1 VADDGDTQGLNGRRI
16 LVVDDDPIV
25 VRLLRRA
32 LEQAGAQVD
41 ERDRGGQVLP
51 AVASESYDALLLDIG
66 LPEIGGLEVLERVR
80 RSTDLPILMVTAEDD
95 EPTAVRALRAGA
107 DDFVR
112 KPLSGSEVVARTI
125 AAIRRAPRSGEPLRV
140 YADDFLEIDHERTEV
155 RVRGQTVKLRPLE
168 YRLLVT
174 LVEHRGQ
181 TLDPRQLL
189 RHVWEAGEAD
199 TARVKVLVSN
209 LRSTLGKGTPIE
221 TVRGVGYRYRR
232 PQ

>member
-155 RVRGQTVKLRPLE
+155 RVRGQTVRLRPLE